1 MEIDKTNYTVTAE
14 AGVTLKNLA
23 RALTQAGVYSILPNG
38 KGTLGGAFCSGCLP
52 SFYAQVLGIEALLP
66 DGSLVRYGGKLMKN
80 AAGYHLT
87 RLFAGSQGTLGLVTR
102 LTFKIYAK
110 PVSAASEKPF
120 VRENGHLLWASIKKQ
135 LDPGDLFP
143 ILAGE
148 KNV

>member
-1 MEIDKTNYTVTAE
+1 
-14 AGVTLKNLA
+14 
-23 RALTQAGVYSILPNG
+23 
-38 KGTLGGAFCSGCLP
+38 
-52 SFYAQVLGIEALLP
+52 
-66 DGSLVRYGGKLMKN
+66 MKN

-110 PVSAASEKPF
+110 PVPATPEKPF
-120 VRENGHLLWASIKKQ
+120 VRENGHLLWTSIKKQ